1 LADRCGDHLADGQFQ
16 DLTMTLP
23 IALLLGALALSAL
36 AAAAVVAMREAAAG
50 AFRRRVTSRATASGP
65 PAPTAPVAGVA
76 PLMAGMLA
84 RWGESAGRGALGP
97 ETGGAL
103 RQRLTHAGFRNDRA
117 PQILFGVR
125 VGLAAGLG
133 MAAIVASVAGR
144 LSVTEG
150 AGLVMLAANLGLFAP
165 MLALRALVAR
175 RSQAMQDG
183 LPDAIDLMVVAVEA
197 GATVSAALQRV
208 VFEFSALHAVVT
220 EEFGLM
226 LMEMQA
232 GASRS
237 HALARLGQRSASQ
250 EVRALTTLLIQSEAV
265 GASIGKTLRVFAQ
278 EMRKNRYLEAERKA
292 AELPVKMAFPLVFCI
307 FPCLISLIF
316 IPVGLSLM
324 RTFFTS

>member
-1 LADRCGDHLADGQFQ
+1 
-16 DLTMTLP
+16 MTLS
-23 IALLLGALALSAL
+23 IALLLGAAALSAL
-36 AAAAVVAMREAAAG
+36 AAAGGIAMREAAAG
-50 AFRRRVTSRATASGP
+50 AFRRRVTARATTS
-65 PAPTAPVAGVA
+65 APLAATTPVAGVA
-76 PLMAGMLA
+76 PRMAGVLA

-103 RQRLTHAGFRNDRA
+103 RQRLMHAGFRNDRA

-133 MAAIVASVAGR
+133 MAAIVAAVLAGLSFTRSV
-144 LSVTEG
+144 
-150 AGLVMLAANLGLFAP
+150 GLVMLAANLGLFGP
-165 MLALRALVAR
+165 NLALKALVAR

-183 LPDAIDLMVVAVEA
+183 LPDVIDLMVVAVEA

-208 VFEFSALHAVVT
+208 VAEFATLHPVAT

-237 HALARLGQRSASQ
+237 HALARLAQRSASQ

-265 GASIGKTLRVFAQ
+265 GASLGKTLRVFAQ

-316 IPVGLSLM
+316 IPVGLTLM
-324 RTFFTS
+324 RTFFMG